1 MTLYND
7 IIKYNSMIH
16 KINFTIEKL
25 MENKEETKDEE
36 KIKQIDEELNE
47 IKAILPDI
55 ESKVFI

>member
-1 MTLYND
+1 
-7 IIKYNSMIH
+7 
-16 KINFTIEKL
+16 

-55 ESKVFI
+55 ESKVFIQDSVTLE